1 MSEIAIFI
9 IGSVIFA
16 ITVYGSVIGGGIRL
30 GRLADADADEPPVRV
45 PDVEPARSAEP
56 RP

>member
-1 MSEIAIFI
+1 MSELAIFI

-30 GRLADADADEPPVRV
+30 GRLADSDADEPPVRV
-45 PDVEPARSAEP
+45 PDVEPTRSAEP

>member
-45 PDVEPARSAEP
+45 PDGETARSAEP

>member
-16 ITVYGSVIGGGIRL
+16 ITVYGSVIGGGIGL
-30 GRLADADADEPPVRV
+30 SRLADTDADEPPERA
-45 PDVEPARSAEP
+45 PDVEPTRSAEP

>member
-1 MSEIAIFI
+1 MSEIAIFV

-30 GRLADADADEPPVRV
+30 GRLADADPDEPPARV
-45 PDVEPARSAEP
+45 PDAETARSAEP